1 MSPPLVDR
9 VAPLAGELARFAR
22 WLASNPHDADDVVQ
36 ETLIRALRARDVPP
50 SDRALR
56 AWLFRIARN
65 VHVDQRRAQAARDR
79 FVVLEGGRDELDEI
93 GEPAAGL
100 AHAQIDRFDLERALA
115 ELPEGT
121 RAALVLVDV
130 WEFDHAEV
138 ATILDVP
145 VGTVK
150 SRVARGRA
158 RLAALLGVETHVHAR
173 RRGR

>member
-9 VAPLAGELARFAR
+9 VAPLAVELTRFAR
-22 WLASNPHDADDVVQ
+22 WLASATHDADDVVQ

-50 SDRALR
+50 SERALR

-79 FVVLEGGRDELDEI
+79 FVVLEGGRDDLEELE
-93 GEPAAGL
+93 EPVTTT
-100 AHAQIDRFDLERALA
+100 AHDIDRTDLERALA

-121 RAALVLVDV
+121 RAALVLTDV

-138 ATILDVP
+138 AAILDVP

-158 RLAALLGVETHVHAR
+158 RLAAILASDVQPHAE

>member
-1 MSPPLVDR
+1 MAAPLVDR
-9 VAPLAGELARFAR
+9 IAPLAGELSRFAR
-22 WLASNPHDADDVVQ
+22 WLASSPQDADDVVQ
-36 ETLIRALRARDVPP
+36 ETLVRALRARDVPAN
-50 SDRALR
+50 DRALR

-79 FVVLEGGRDELDEI
+79 FVVLEGGRDDLEEVE
-93 GEPAAGL
+93 EPPVKL
-100 AHAQIDRFDLERALA
+100 AQEPIDRVDLERALA

-138 ATILDVP
+138 AAILDVP

-158 RLAALLGVETHVHAR
+158 RLAAILLAETNLHAER
-173 RRGR
+173 RDR